1 MLGSMVARPMVNR
14 LMVNSPMVNRPMVDR
29 PMVDRLMVDRPIFI
43 NSDSL
48 ISDRQT
54 FAILESL
61 SRLKIC
67 YSSI

>member
-14 LMVNSPMVNRPMVDR
+14 LMVDR

-48 ISDRQT
+48 ISDGQT
-54 FAILESL
+54 NVCNSRVAFATENRDL
-61 SRLKIC
+61 RN
-67 YSSI
+67 SSAE

>member
-14 LMVNSPMVNRPMVDR
+14 LMVDSPMVNRLMVDR

-48 ISDRQT
+48 ISDGRTDRRT

-61 SRLKIC
+61 S
-67 YSSI
+67 